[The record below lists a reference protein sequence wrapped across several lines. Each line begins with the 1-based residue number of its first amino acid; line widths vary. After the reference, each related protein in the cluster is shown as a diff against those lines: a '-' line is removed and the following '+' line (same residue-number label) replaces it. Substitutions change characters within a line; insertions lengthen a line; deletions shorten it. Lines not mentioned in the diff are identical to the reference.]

1 MVVYADVLVFLNLII
16 NYFLL
21 LAVSKI
27 IRKDCSVWRMVL
39 AAFWGAVS
47 SLYIF
52 LPPLSIW
59 LEGILKLAVCII
71 VSLVAFGFKG
81 FKGFL
86 KNMLLLFGV
95 TVAFGGIMY
104 AVWILF
110 KPRGMVINNSVVYFD
125 ISVLALLG
133 FTVFGYIIFSL
144 LFKIFSRSSPLASDC
159 SITVFVN
166 GKSITLSGIVDTG
179 NSIEDIFSQGEI
191 IICGPKVKEKLFGGY
206 DIRGNTALKTRY
218 RLLPCSTVSGADLL
232 EGVRCDKAVILVNN
246 KTITLKKPILAFSKT
261 ELQDSEA
268 IINPNILG

>member
-21 LAVSKI
+21 LSVSKI
-27 IRKDCSVWRMVL
+27 LRKECSVFRMVL
-39 AAFWGAVS
+39 AAFLGAVS

-59 LEGILKLAVCII
+59 FEGILKLAVCII
-71 VSLVAFGFKG
+71 VSLAAFGFKEI
-81 FKGFL
+81 KSFL
-86 KNMLLLFGV
+86 KSVLLLLGV

-104 AVWILF
+104 AVWLLF
-110 KPRGMVINNSVVYFD
+110 KPSGMVINNSLVYFD

-133 FTVFGYIIFSL
+133 FTVLGYIIFSL
-144 LFKIFSRSSPLASDC
+144 LFKIFSRSSPLASRC
-159 SITVFVN
+159 SVTILSD

-191 IICGPKVKEKLFGGY
+191 IICGPKVKEKLFGSC
-206 DIRGNTALKTRY
+206 DIKGNTALKTRY
-218 RLLPCSTVSGADLL
+218 RLLPCSTVSGVDLL
-232 EGVRCDKAVILVNN
+232 EGVRCDEAIILVDK
-246 KTITLKKPILAFSKT
+246 KTITLKRPIIAFSKT

-268 IINPNILG
+268 IINPKILG